1 MIFRYPGGFVV
12 EIIPVQLL
20 LILLKLFISPGLLI
34 DETSN
39 HPGVVDGEIST
50 VKTSSLKWEDD

>member
-1 MIFRYPGGFVV
+1 MIFRYPGGFVL
-12 EIIPVQLL
+12 EIIPLQLRF
-20 LILLKLFISPGLLI
+20 ILLKLFISPGLLI
-34 DETSN
+34 DERTN

>member
-1 MIFRYPGGFVV
+1 ML
-12 EIIPVQLL
+12 EIIPLQLL
-20 LILLKLFISPGLLI
+20 FILLKLFLSPGLLI
-34 DETSN
+34 DERTN